1 MIYTAKPRDKAAAAR
16 EHRRVF
22 APLLRATITEVTS
35 PCHMPGKIVLE
46 VIQRNVFLP
55 HIKGEMRQVHACRPV
70 HGAGG
75 APRHAQVLPRGQ
87 EFGAGRCAPR
97 GRPRHPYEAETRHH
111 YPRAVPQRLRHRLV
125 LLEQRDRPSVVPR
138 AVVADPEASA
148 RIRHPR
154 AVPQLLRHRL
164 VLPMHLA
171 RSRIVPRALVAAP
184 EVAARRRHP
193 RAVPQLLRHRLV
205 LLMHLCGSSS
215 RGCTTPPPPPRG
227 PPAPPHRLALLM
239 QRDRPHTVPRA
250 AVADPEGS
258 ARRCRPCAVPHRLFD
273 LLPLLAA

>member
-97 GRPRHPYEAETRHH
+97 GRPRHPSEAETRHH

-148 RIRHPR
+148 RI
-154 AVPQLLRHRL
+154 
-164 VLPMHLA
+164 
-171 RSRIVPRALVAAP
+171 
-184 EVAARRRHP
+184 RHP

-258 ARRCRPCAVPHRLFD
+258 ARRCRPRAVPHRLFD